1 MDNNNSILCFHC
13 ATIIDNSCSEC
24 PNCGKFVDKKSYER
38 ILNKLNQY
46 ILFGYTYR
54 TKYEQQYA
62 KSGKIETK
70 YQFGF
75 LSDVFAW
82 VGLAVLG
89 GVIGGASWDF
99 VKQLVWKI
107 AVQTK
112 DENIKKLA
120 SNEESLKL
128 FSDYMLDYHRSFKG
142 VTEEVQ
148 DAIYEE
154 MRAHIAEEIKP
165 PENIDFDDKTQI
177 LKFLK
182 RCAKKA
188 GEKHRKSKISVSIV
202 KGLWGKTK
210 VSIEIDK

>member
-1 MDNNNSILCFHC
+1 MDNNNSILCFYC

-24 PNCGKFVDKKSYER
+24 PTCGEFIDKKSYER

-46 ILFGYTYR
+46 ILFGYSYR

-62 KSGKIETK
+62 KAGKIESK
-70 YQFGF
+70 YQLGF
-75 LSDVFAW
+75 LGDAFAW
-82 VGLAVLG
+82 AALAVLG
-89 GVIGGASWDF
+89 GVIGGASWGF
-99 VKQLVWKI
+99 VKHLVQKI
-107 AVQTK
+107 AAQAK
-112 DENIKKLA
+112 DENLVKLV

-142 VTEEVQ
+142 VKKEIQ
-148 DAIYEE
+148 DVIYEE

-165 PENIDFDDKTQI
+165 PENIDFDDKVQI

-202 KGLWGKTK
+202 KGLWGKIK